1 MSRALVLAGGGIA
14 GIGWE
19 AGLVT
24 GLRAA
29 GVDLGE
35 ADLVVGTSAGSVV
48 GAMVAQ
54 GADLATEIA
63 AVAEAEAAAAHAQQI
78 DMEKVMQA
86 FALMYGDE
94 GIEPQEARR
103 RIGELALTV
112 EGDGARLAQIG
123 ERLSSHAWPD
133 RELLVT
139 AVDTADGAFQ
149 IWKAASGVPLPL
161 AVASSCAVPA
171 VFPPVEIAGRRYM
184 DGGVRSVSNADLA
197 AGHDKVV
204 IVEPMAH
211 MTPRPVLARE
221 IAALGDAKIAAV
233 GPNQP
238 AIELFGVD
246 ILDARLWLPAFEAG
260 RVQAAE
266 VAEEVGAVWG

>member
-1 MSRALVLAGGGIA
+1 MSRALVLAGGGVA

-35 ADLVVGTSAGSVV
+35 ADLIIGTSAGSVV

-54 GADLATEIA
+54 GTDLATEISAVA
-63 AVAEAEAAAAHAQQI
+63 AAEAEAAEAMDV
-78 DMEKVMQA
+78 DMDKVMQA
-86 FALMYGDE
+86 FALMYGDP
-94 GIEPQEARR
+94 GLDPQEARR

-112 EGDGARLAQIG
+112 TGDGARLAQIG
-123 ERLSSHAWPD
+123 ERLPSQEWPD
-133 RELLVT
+133 RDLRIT

-149 IWKAASGVPLPL
+149 IWTKDAGVPLGL

-197 AGHDKVV
+197 AGHDQVV
-204 IVEPMAH
+204 IIEPMAH
-211 MTPRPVLARE
+211 MTPRPVLERE
-221 IAALGDAKIAAV
+221 IIALGDAKIAAI
-233 GPNQP
+233 GPNQVS
-238 AIELFGVD
+238 IELFGVD
-246 ILDARLWLPAFEAG
+246 ILDGRLWLPAFEAG
-260 RVQAAE
+260 RAQAAE

>member
-35 ADLVVGTSAGSVV
+35 ADLIVGTSAGSVV
-48 GAMVAQ
+48 GTMVAQ
-54 GADLATEIA
+54 GVDLATEIA
-63 AVAEAEAAAAHAQQI
+63 AVAEAEAEAAEAEAI

-86 FALMYGDE
+86 FALMYGDPDLD
-94 GIEPQEARR
+94 PQEARR
-103 RIGELALTV
+103 RVGELALTV
-112 EGDGARLAQIG
+112 TGDGARLAQIG
-123 ERLSSHAWPD
+123 ERLSSHEWPARD
-133 RELLVT
+133 LRIT
-139 AVDTADGAFQ
+139 ACDTADGAFQ
-149 IWKAASGVPLPL
+149 IWTGASGVPLPL

-171 VFPPVEIAGRRYM
+171 VFPPVVINGRRYM

-197 AGHDKVV
+197 AGHDQIV

-221 IAALGDAKIAAV
+221 IAALGDAKIATI
-233 GPNQP
+233 GPNRT

-246 ILDARLWLPAFEAG
+246 ILDGRLWVPAFEAG
-260 RVQAAE
+260 RAQAAE